1 MKYTGAQGSN
11 PSARGCHKA
20 GDLVLF
26 DTGMYHAG
34 CHAEDPSGLSTREGQ
49 RPPRGGGRRELRA
62 FVILGAPRGLGAPHG
77 LGVRECLPPP
87 RGGG

>member
-34 CHAEDPSGLSTREGQ
+34 CHAEDPSGLSTRG
-49 RPPRGGGRRELRA
+49 PHSRG
-62 FVILGAPRGLGAPHG
+62 P
-77 LGVRECLPPP
+77 
-87 RGGG
+87 